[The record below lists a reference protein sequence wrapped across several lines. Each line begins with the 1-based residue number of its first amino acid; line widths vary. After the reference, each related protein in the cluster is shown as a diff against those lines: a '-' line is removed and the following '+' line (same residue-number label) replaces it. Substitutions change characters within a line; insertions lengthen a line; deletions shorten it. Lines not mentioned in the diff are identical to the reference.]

1 MGLEKIVIKQVVK
14 VAKDTGKLETALS
27 LMEEKLKLQGV
38 KVIEKAGIDPS
49 TLPFSLD
56 QLLDGNVDD
65 TEQLLT
71 PESVC
76 SIPPLTEIQKANAI
90 KEVENVLINI
100 NNIIENK
107 NKIATALQT
116 IKTPLTVLATTAT
129 TLNNIITTVK
139 VAIQVIKAIPVPTAI
154 IPPQVGGIGVP
165 INVLTILSDSLDQL
179 DKLLTMGQ
187 GITTV
192 VPILI
197 RAVLNMITS
206 IIDKLNGLDN
216 IIQPVL
222 TAVQVVQTVAEVGD
236 QCPNLS
242 QSTINSVK
250 DSVSQTVIESIQ
262 ASGDNSN
269 FGVNV
274 SSEAELV
281 AALQAN
287 ASPGIYY
294 AGFRLTL
301 ETNPD
306 NPFSFPQRRI
316 SATRDF
322 AKDPLVRYSITPIL
336 KNVLGFVGANVLGVV
351 TIYNAPA
358 SEPQGRYSYSSS
370 TQVLFEEM
378 KYAIDLYVAQL
389 NQYAVPQL
397 APEIMERGEL
407 GGANTGNSGGSQT
420 AVGTGSD
427 PLPPGWVVNGPVVV
441 QPLDQNTGNQVQG
454 TISINEPVV
463 VTMVTLGG
471 TAQDS
476 FTNSLITFQKGNKPM
491 NSQLSRESYAQRNQS
506 IAAPITILSE
516 TGIWNY
522 TLSIINNLQ
531 NTGNQANFAVSAI
544 SIGGNAGVGGSGGSA
559 GNNTVILGNNTS
571 SNTQL

>member
-49 TLPFSLD
+49 ILPFSLD

-206 IIDKLNGLDN
+206 IINKLNGLDN

-269 FGVNV
+269 LGVNV

-287 ASPGIYY
+287 AYPGIYY
-294 AGFRLTL
+294 EGFRLTL

-306 NPFSFPQRRI
+306 NPYSFPQRRI

-322 AKDPLVRYSITPIL
+322 AKDPRIGYSITPIV

-389 NQYAVPQL
+389 NQYAVPQE
-397 APEIMERGEL
+397 ATEEIGR
-407 GGANTGNSGGSQT
+407 GANAGNSDGSQT

-427 PLPPGWVVNGPVVV
+427 PLPPGWVINGPVVV

-471 TAQDS
+471 TAQGS

-544 SIGGNAGVGGSGGSA
+544 SIGGNAGGGGSGGSA
-559 GNNTVILGNNTS
+559 GNDTVILGTNTS

>member
-1 MGLEKIVIKQVVK
+1 MGLETVIIKQVVK

-27 LMEEKLKLQGV
+27 LMEEKLKAQGV
-38 KVIEKAGIDPS
+38 RVIEKAGIDPS
-49 TLPFSLD
+49 VLPFNLE
-56 QLLDGNVDD
+56 QLLNGEVDN
-65 TEQLLT
+65 EGQFLT
-71 PESVC
+71 PESIC

-90 KEVENVLINI
+90 KEVENTLTNL

-107 NKIATALQT
+107 NKIQSALQT
-116 IKTPLTVLATTAT
+116 IKTPLTVLATTSS
-129 TLNNIITTVK
+129 TLDNIISTVK

-187 GITTV
+187 GVTKS
-192 VPILI
+192 VPILT
-197 RAVLNMITS
+197 RAVLNMIST
-206 IIDKLNGLDN
+206 IINKLNALDD
-216 IIQPVL
+216 IIQPVI
-222 TAVQVVQTVAEVGD
+222 TTTQIVQTVAQVGD
-236 QCPNLS
+236 QCPVLEQTTIDVIATSLS
-242 QSTINSVK
+242 QTII
-250 DSVSQTVIESIQ
+250 DSVA
-262 ASGDNSN
+262 ASGDNSSLGIN
-269 FGVNV
+269 I
-274 SSEAELV
+274 SSDAALA

-287 ASPGIYY
+287 ASPGVYY
-294 AGFRLTL
+294 KGFRLTL
-301 ETNPD
+301 ESNPD
-306 NPFSFPQRRI
+306 NEFSFPSRRI
-316 SATRDF
+316 AATRDF
-322 AKDPLVRYSITPIL
+322 AKDPLKRYSLTPIDKRMFL
-336 KNVLGFVGANVLGVV
+336 LGQSDVLGLV
-351 TIYNAPA
+351 TIYNAPEN
-358 SEPQGRYSYSSS
+358 EPQGRYSYSSS

-378 KYAIDLYVAQL
+378 KYAIDLYVLKL
-389 NQYAVPQL
+389 NVAVVPQ
-397 APEIMERGEL
+397 EIEIPRDI
-407 GGANTGNSGGSQT
+407 GNSDGSQT

-441 QPLDQNTGNQVQG
+441 QPLDKNTGNQVQG

-471 TAQDS
+471 TAQGS

-522 TLSIINNLQ
+522 TLSIINNNQ
-531 NTGNQANFAVSAI
+531 NTGNQANFAVSAVN
-544 SIGGNAGVGGSGGSA
+544 IGGNVGGVGSGGSA
-559 GNNTVILGNNTS
+559 GNDTVILGNDTS

>member
-1 MGLEKIVIKQVVK
+1 MGLEKVIVRQVVK

-27 LMEEKLKLQGV
+27 LMEDKLKLQGR
-38 KVIEKAGIDPS
+38 KAIEKAGFDPS
-49 TLPFSLD
+49 TLPFSID
-56 QLLDGNVDD
+56 DLLNGNVED
-65 TEQLLT
+65 TEALLK
-71 PESVC
+71 PQAICSV
-76 SIPPLTEIQKANAI
+76 PPLTESQKSEAITNAD
-90 KEVENVLINI
+90 NTLNAL
-100 NNIIENK
+100 NTIIANK
-107 NKIATALQT
+107 NKIQIALQT
-116 IKTPLTVLATTAT
+116 IKTPLQTLTTSAAA
-129 TLNNIITTVK
+129 LDNIITTVK
-139 VAIQVIKAIPVPTAI
+139 VAVKVIKAIPIPTSVP
-154 IPPQVGGIGVP
+154 PGVGIP

-179 DKLLTMGQ
+179 DKLLTYGK

-192 VPILI
+192 VPLLTK
-197 RAVLNMITS
+197 AVLSMIIS
-206 IIDKLNGLDN
+206 IINKLNGLDS
-216 IIQPVL
+216 IIQPVIITL
-222 TAVQVVQTVAEVGD
+222 QFVKTVAEVGD

-242 QSTINSVK
+242 QSEIDIVTKAISDDVTASVA
-250 DSVSQTVIESIQ
+250 
-262 ASGDNSN
+262 ASGQDSSL
-269 FGVNV
+269 GVNI

-281 AALQAN
+281 SQLAQN

-294 AGFRLTL
+294 KGFRLTL
-301 ETNPD
+301 QNNPD
-306 NPFSFPQRRI
+306 NEYSFPSRRI

-322 AKDPLVRYSITPIL
+322 AKDPNIQYYSGGI
-336 KNVLGFVGANVLGVV
+336 KNGNVLGVV
-351 TIYNAPA
+351 IIYNAP
-358 SEPQGRYSYSSS
+358 STEPQGRYSYSSS
-370 TQVLFEEM
+370 TQVLFEEV
-378 KYAIDLYVAQL
+378 KWNLDLYMQSVSGRPQAPNEL
-389 NQYAVPQL
+389 NRMPD
-397 APEIMERGEL
+397 L
-407 GGANTGNSGGSQT
+407 GDAANSANSDGSQT

-441 QPLDQNTGNQVQG
+441 QPLNQNTGNQVQG

>member
-1 MGLEKIVIKQVVK
+1 MGLEKVIVRQVVK

-27 LMEEKLKLQGV
+27 LMEDKLKLQGR
-38 KVIEKAGIDPS
+38 KAIEKAGFDPS
-49 TLPFSLD
+49 TLPFSID
-56 QLLDGNVDD
+56 DLLNGNVED
-65 TEQLLT
+65 TEALLK
-71 PESVC
+71 PQAICSV
-76 SIPPLTEIQKANAI
+76 PPLTESQKSEAITNAD
-90 KEVENVLINI
+90 NTLITLNT
-100 NNIIENK
+100 IIANK
-107 NKIATALQT
+107 NKIQIALQT
-116 IKTPLTVLATTAT
+116 IKTPLQTLTTSAAA
-129 TLNNIITTVK
+129 LDNIITTVK
-139 VAIQVIKAIPVPTAI
+139 VAVKVIKAIPIPTSVP
-154 IPPQVGGIGVP
+154 PGVGIP

-179 DKLLTMGQ
+179 DKLLTYGK

-192 VPILI
+192 VPLLTK
-197 RAVLNMITS
+197 AVLSMIIS
-206 IIDKLNGLDN
+206 IINKLNGLDS
-216 IIQPVL
+216 IIQPVIITL
-222 TAVQVVQTVAEVGD
+222 QFVKTVAEVGD

-242 QSTINSVK
+242 QSEIDIVTKAISDDVTASVA
-250 DSVSQTVIESIQ
+250 
-262 ASGDNSN
+262 ASGQDSSL
-269 FGVNV
+269 GVNI

-281 AALQAN
+281 SQLAQN

-294 AGFRLTL
+294 KGFRLTL
-301 ETNPD
+301 QNNPD
-306 NPFSFPQRRI
+306 NEYSFPSRRI

-322 AKDPLVRYSITPIL
+322 AKDPNIQYYSGGI
-336 KNVLGFVGANVLGVV
+336 KNGNVLGVV
-351 TIYNAPA
+351 IIYNAP
-358 SEPQGRYSYSSS
+358 STEPQGRYSYSSS
-370 TQVLFEEM
+370 TQVLFEEV
-378 KYAIDLYVAQL
+378 KWNLDLYMQSVSGRPQAPNEL
-389 NQYAVPQL
+389 NRMPD
-397 APEIMERGEL
+397 L
-407 GGANTGNSGGSQT
+407 GDAANSANSDGSQT

-441 QPLDQNTGNQVQG
+441 QPLNQNTGNQVQG

-506 IAAPITILSE
+506 IAAPNTILSE

-559 GNNTVILGNNTS
+559 GNDTVILGNNTS

>member
-1 MGLEKIVIKQVVK
+1 MGLEKVIVRQVVK

-27 LMEEKLKLQGV
+27 LMEDKLKLQGR
-38 KVIEKAGIDPS
+38 KAIEKAGFDPS
-49 TLPFSLD
+49 TLPFSID
-56 QLLDGNVDD
+56 DLLNGNVED
-65 TEQLLT
+65 TEALLK
-71 PESVC
+71 PQAICSV
-76 SIPPLTEIQKANAI
+76 PPLTESQKSEAITNAD
-90 KEVENVLINI
+90 NTLITLNT
-100 NNIIENK
+100 IIANK
-107 NKIATALQT
+107 NKIQIALQT
-116 IKTPLTVLATTAT
+116 IKTPLQTLTTSAAA
-129 TLNNIITTVK
+129 LDNIITTVK
-139 VAIQVIKAIPVPTAI
+139 VAVKVIKAIPIPTSVP
-154 IPPQVGGIGVP
+154 PGVGIP

-179 DKLLTMGQ
+179 DKLLTYGK

-192 VPILI
+192 VPLLTK
-197 RAVLNMITS
+197 AVLSMIIS
-206 IIDKLNGLDN
+206 IINKLNGLDS
-216 IIQPVL
+216 IIQPVIITL
-222 TAVQVVQTVAEVGD
+222 QFVKTVAEVGD

-242 QSTINSVK
+242 QSEIDIVTKAISDDVTASVA
-250 DSVSQTVIESIQ
+250 
-262 ASGDNSN
+262 ASGQDSSL
-269 FGVNV
+269 GVNI

-281 AALQAN
+281 SQLAQN

-294 AGFRLTL
+294 KGFRLTL
-301 ETNPD
+301 QNNPD
-306 NPFSFPQRRI
+306 NEYSFPSRRI

-322 AKDPLVRYSITPIL
+322 AKDPNIQYYSGGI
-336 KNVLGFVGANVLGVV
+336 KNGNVLGVV
-351 TIYNAPA
+351 IIYNAP
-358 SEPQGRYSYSSS
+358 STEPQGRYSYSSS
-370 TQVLFEEM
+370 TQVLFEEV
-378 KYAIDLYVAQL
+378 KWNLDLYMQSVSGRPQAPNEL
-389 NQYAVPQL
+389 NRMPD
-397 APEIMERGEL
+397 L
-407 GGANTGNSGGSQT
+407 GDAANSANSDGSQT

-441 QPLDQNTGNQVQG
+441 QPLNQNTGNQVQG

-559 GNNTVILGNNTS
+559 GNDTVILGNNTS